1 MAPKDGPG
9 TATHHGEVGTEFGA
23 DPEGSAKDNVNATE
37 AELRAWMT
45 LGTDALAMFEQLI
58 TLLRLELT
66 LAIADG
72 KRLILV
78 GLAMIPLVLLAW
90 IGFSVLVAWV
100 VYAITASVAVGL
112 SGFLLLQIGVLGILV
127 LAARRFSRSLGF
139 PASRRQLNAI
149 LQGAD
154 ARSRR
159 RPSPRSA
166 ARRQGRCL

>member
-112 SGFLLLQIGVLGILV
+112 SGFLLLQISVLAVRDADGETRYAPDADVELEGGSTLVVLGRLDQV
-127 LAARRFSRSLGF
+127 AALR
-139 PASRRQLNAI
+139 
-149 LQGAD
+149 
-154 ARSRR
+154 
-159 RPSPRSA
+159 
-166 ARRQGRCL
+166 GRAHGRG